1 MYKLIS
7 LKRIIEKNALDYFE
21 KRKENFSSQNPD
33 VEYFIKNKALDY
45 EKRCF
50 CRTFLLIDKDSN
62 IAGYF
67 TLGLK
72 TLAFQDYVSNNKKKA
87 IHGISSDVSSVPVIL
102 IGQFSKNLN
111 IENKIQGDELLQF
124 AMDMVYKAQDI
135 VGGRI
140 CLVETSSDETNQ
152 KVIDFY
158 EKCGFIKL
166 QTDDNGTFQQMY
178 RKIK

>member
-67 TLGLK
+67 TLSLK

-87 IHGISSDVSSVPVIL
+87 IYVSASA
-102 IGQFSKNLN
+102 
-111 IENKIQGDELLQF
+111 ELPS
-124 AMDMVYKAQDI
+124 A
-135 VGGRI
+135 
-140 CLVETSSDETNQ
+140 
-152 KVIDFY
+152 
-158 EKCGFIKL
+158 
-166 QTDDNGTFQQMY
+166 
-178 RKIK
+178 